1 MASPYNAFMSY
12 SHAADGRLA
21 PALQRGIQRIGKRSP
36 RRAVV
41 RVFRDRTNLSVSPG
55 LWPAIQSSLEQSEY
69 FLLMASVQSAAS
81 PWVQKELEWW
91 LEHKSVAKLL
101 IIVTDG
107 HVAWDAR
114 TGDFDWE
121 KTTCLPPLLRGQFRD
136 EPHYL
141 DLRWARARKI
151 LTLHNQ
157 EFRAAV
163 LTLAAPLHG
172 KRMEELD
179 SEDIRQQRRFWFIA
193 ITAIVVIGIL
203 AIAAIAQ
210 QQRAKDERAIAQSR
224 RMAARSVDLLERKD
238 IGDAVVFAVFAWRL
252 SHTDEALSV
261 LRRVATASGEVATI
275 LGQHTGEVATVA
287 FGPTSAEGT
296 VLATGGD
303 DGLIMLWRV
312 HDGRLIEAP
321 IASDQ
326 SSVHDIQL
334 SDDGRYLLSSG
345 VGPKTEQD
353 HGHASLVFHDL
364 RSKTRTQVPTDFLFE
379 KRTYLIGRDQVSLSP
394 DGRRVALMSRDK
406 IAVWD
411 AASGSIRQMIPGRD
425 LHRVCLQFATNSR
438 LLWVSSYG
446 TGVTLTIWDLETD
459 RIQVGPP
466 ATLPSFDPVDETDV
480 AASCTKDASRVAV
493 WGGKEGPPSLYVRG
507 NDMGLQPV
515 PFLGEVGIPTSQN
528 VYFVSFD
535 SGGKRAAVNWQTRT
549 LVWDLEQQMVLKDV
563 VLGRENYFPPI
574 LPITISRDGR
584 WLAVANGNVAI
595 WDLDMKDARAPARTL
610 DAACSLSGN
619 SHDIECIRRLCEKIS
634 LSIVDKAL
642 FNAVQSNDYDEL
654 RRNNWKEACAYR

>member
-379 KRTYLIGRDQVSLSP
+379 KRTYLIGRDQV
-394 DGRRVALMSRDK
+394 
-406 IAVWD
+406 
-411 AASGSIRQMIPGRD
+411 
-425 LHRVCLQFATNSR
+425 
-438 LLWVSSYG
+438 
-446 TGVTLTIWDLETD
+446 
-459 RIQVGPP
+459 
-466 ATLPSFDPVDETDV
+466 
-480 AASCTKDASRVAV
+480 
-493 WGGKEGPPSLYVRG
+493 
-507 NDMGLQPV
+507 
-515 PFLGEVGIPTSQN
+515 
-528 VYFVSFD
+528 
-535 SGGKRAAVNWQTRT
+535 
-549 LVWDLEQQMVLKDV
+549 
-563 VLGRENYFPPI
+563 
-574 LPITISRDGR
+574 
-584 WLAVANGNVAI
+584 
-595 WDLDMKDARAPARTL
+595 
-610 DAACSLSGN
+610 
-619 SHDIECIRRLCEKIS
+619 
-634 LSIVDKAL
+634 
-642 FNAVQSNDYDEL
+642 
-654 RRNNWKEACAYR
+654 